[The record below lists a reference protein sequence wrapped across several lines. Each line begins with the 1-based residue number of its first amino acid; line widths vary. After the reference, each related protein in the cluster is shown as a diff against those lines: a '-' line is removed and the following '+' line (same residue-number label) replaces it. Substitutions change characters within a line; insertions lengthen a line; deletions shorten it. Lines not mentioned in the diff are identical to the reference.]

1 MSESRV
7 VKSLIAPFDSVVRPP
22 GSKSQTIRALVIAA
36 LAVGESRLEGALES
50 DDTRFAREALSALGA
65 EVDAE
70 ADPWTVRG
78 VEGRFHLPQGDLDA
92 GASGLTARAL
102 IAVAPLVTGS
112 TTIVGRDRLPDRPM
126 SGLVDALADLGVEA
140 SATSGH
146 LPVTV
151 DGTGALPGG
160 RVGVE
165 SGETTQFATA
175 LLLAA
180 PAASGPLT
188 IIPTGLQGSQ
198 GYLDITLQAMRG
210 FGAQVELDD
219 GEYRIAP
226 TGYTGSAVVI
236 EPDASAAVYPM
247 VAAAITGSRVRIQG
261 LGTRSLQPDLC
272 IARVLQSM
280 GCEVEQTADATT
292 VDARAR
298 ALTPID
304 IDLSGSPDGA
314 LGVAVATLFADGP
327 SRLRGMGSLR
337 FKESDRLVA
346 LANEITRV
354 GAGAEIEGSD
364 LVITP
369 ATLRPAR
376 VETYGDHR
384 VAMSFALI
392 GLRVPGI
399 EIADHE
405 VVAKTWP
412 GYWDM
417 LESLSRPGA

>member
-1 MSESRV
+1 MSGFRV
-7 VKSLIAPFDSVVRPP
+7 VTPLSVPFDAVVRPP
-22 GSKSQTIRALVIAA
+22 GSKSQTIRALVVAA

-50 DDTRFAREALSALGA
+50 DDTRFAREALRALGA
-65 EVDAE
+65 EIDAG

-78 VEGRFHLPQGDLDA
+78 AEGRFRPPQGALDA
-92 GASGLTARAL
+92 GASGLTGRSL
-102 IAVAPLVTGS
+102 IAVTPLVTGS
-112 TTIVGRDRLPDRPM
+112 TTIVGRDRLPERPM
-126 SGLVDALADLGVEA
+126 SGLVDALTDLGVEA
-140 SATSGH
+140 SATDGH

-151 DGTGALPGG
+151 QGRGELPGG
-160 RVGVE
+160 KVAVA

-180 PAASGPLT
+180 PAASGELT

-198 GYLDITLQAMRG
+198 GYLDITIETMRA
-210 FGAQVELDD
+210 FGAHVEPSD
-219 GEYRIAP
+219 GEYRIIP
-226 TGYTGSAVVI
+226 TGYTGSAAVI

-247 VAAAITGSRVRIQG
+247 VAAAITGSRVRIVG
-261 LGTRSLQPDLC
+261 LGTRSFQPDLG
-272 IARVLQSM
+272 IARDLRAM
-280 GCEVEQTADATT
+280 GCEVEQTVDSTT
-292 VDARAR
+292 VDARGRTLAS
-298 ALTPID
+298 ID

-314 LGVAVATLFADGP
+314 LGMAVATLFADGP
-327 SRLRGMGSLR
+327 SRLRGLGSLR
-337 FKESDRLVA
+337 FKESDRLGA
-346 LANEITRV
+346 LANEIARV

-364 LVITP
+364 LVVTP
-369 ATLRPAR
+369 AAMRPAR

-399 EIADHE
+399 EVADHE

-417 LESLSRPGA
+417 LESLSKPGA

>member
-1 MSESRV
+1 MSGFRV
-7 VKSLIAPFDSVVRPP
+7 VTPLSAPFDAVVRPP
-22 GSKSQTIRALVIAA
+22 GSKSQTIRALVVAS

-50 DDTRFAREALSALGA
+50 DDTRFAREALRALGA
-65 EVDAE
+65 EIDAG

-78 VEGRFHLPQGDLDA
+78 AEGRLRLPQRDLDA
-92 GASGLTARAL
+92 GASGLTGRAL

-112 TTIVGRDRLPDRPM
+112 TTIVGRDRLPERPM
-126 SGLVDALADLGVEA
+126 SGLMNALADLGVEA
-140 SATSGH
+140 LATDGH

-151 DGTGALPGG
+151 QGRGKLPGG
-160 RVGVE
+160 KVGVA

-180 PAASGPLT
+180 PAASGELT
-188 IIPTGLQGSQ
+188 IIPTGLHGSQ
-198 GYLDITLQAMRG
+198 GYLDITIETMRA
-210 FGAQVELDD
+210 FGARVDLSDR
-219 GEYRIAP
+219 EYTVVP
-226 TGYTGSAVVI
+226 TGYTGSAVVV

-247 VAAAITGSRVRIQG
+247 VAAAITRSRVRIQG
-261 LGTRSLQPDLC
+261 LGTQSLQPDLG
-272 IARVLQSM
+272 IAGILQLM
-280 GCEVEQTADATT
+280 GCEVEQTVDATT
-292 VDARAR
+292 VDARGRRLAS
-298 ALTPID
+298 ID

-314 LGVAVATLFADGP
+314 LALAIAALFADGP
-327 SRLRGMGSLR
+327 SRLRGLGSLR
-337 FKESDRLVA
+337 FKESDRLGA
-346 LANEITRV
+346 LANEITRI

-364 LVITP
+364 LVVTP
-369 ATLRPAR
+369 TAIRPGR

-384 VAMSFALI
+384 VAMSFALV

-417 LESLSRPGA
+417 LESLSQPGA

>member
-1 MSESRV
+1 MSGFRV
-7 VKSLIAPFDSVVRPP
+7 ITPLSVPFDSVVRPP
-22 GSKSQTIRALVIAA
+22 GSKSQTIRALVVAA

-50 DDTRFAREALSALGA
+50 DDTRFAREALRALGA
-65 EVDAE
+65 EIDAE

-78 VEGRFHLPQGDLDA
+78 VEGRFHLPQEDLDA

-102 IAVAPLVTGS
+102 IAVAPLVAGS
-112 TTIVGRDRLPDRPM
+112 TTIVGRDRLPERPM

-140 SATSGH
+140 SATDGH
-146 LPVTV
+146 LPVAV
-151 DGTGALPGG
+151 EGKGVLPGG
-160 RVGVE
+160 RVAVD

-175 LLLAA
+175 LMLVA

-188 IIPTGLQGSQ
+188 IIPSGLQGSQ
-198 GYLDITLQAMRG
+198 GYLDITIQTMRG
-210 FGAQVELDD
+210 FGAQVELEE
-219 GEYRIAP
+219 GEYRVVP
-226 TGYTGSAVVI
+226 TGYKGSAVVI

-261 LGTRSLQPDLC
+261 LGTRSLQPDLG

-280 GCEVEQTADATT
+280 GCAVEQTADATT

-314 LGVAVATLFADGP
+314 LGVAVATLFANGP

-337 FKESDRLVA
+337 FKESDRLDA

-364 LVITP
+364 IVITP

-384 VAMSFALI
+384 VAMSFALL

-417 LESLSRPGA
+417 LESLSQPGA